1 MKMIV
6 VWYPKDFNS
15 MIQKEERVIAEIF
28 GLRSKMYGYPVL
40 DDNDKCWSKA

>member
-1 MKMIV
+1 
-6 VWYPKDFNS
+6 

-40 DDNDKCWSKA
+40 DDNDKC